1 MTAIY
6 YSLNLLFARGSD
18 MRINIKNID
27 QVTVVEMTGELDST
41 TAPTVQNQILPLAQ
55 ENRRIVL
62 DMSGTL
68 YMSSAGLRILL
79 LLYRQISSG
88 SGRIALAGL
97 SDEIKDTM
105 NITGFLNFFKIY
117 DNVNLAAEALKAS

>member
-1 MTAIY
+1 MSILY
-6 YSLNLLFARGSD
+6 YSLNLAFARGSD

-41 TAPTVQNQILPLAQ
+41 TAPAVQNQILPLAQ
-55 ENRRIVL
+55 DNRHIVL

-68 YMSSAGLRILL
+68 YMSSAGLRTLL

-88 SGRIALAGL
+88 SGRIVLAGL

-105 NITGFLNFFKIY
+105 NITGFLNFFRIY
-117 DNVNLAAEALKAS
+117 DTVALATEALKSS

>member
-1 MTAIY
+1 MTTTY

-41 TAPTVQNQILPLAQ
+41 TAPAVQNQILPLAQ

-117 DNVNLAAEALKAS
+117 DNVALAAEALRA

>member
-1 MTAIY
+1 
-6 YSLNLLFARGSD
+6 
-18 MRINIKNID
+18 MRINIRNID

-41 TAPTVQNQILPLAQ
+41 TAPAVQNQILPLAQ

-117 DNVNLAAEALKAS
+117 DDVALAADALKVS

>member
-1 MTAIY
+1 
-6 YSLNLLFARGSD
+6 

-41 TAPTVQNQILPLAQ
+41 TAPAVQNQILPLAQ
-55 ENRRIVL
+55 DNRHIVL

-68 YMSSAGLRILL
+68 YMSSAGLRTLL

-88 SGRIALAGL
+88 SGRIVLAGL

-105 NITGFLNFFKIY
+105 NITGFLNFFRIY
-117 DNVNLAAEALKAS
+117 DTVALATEALKSS